1 MVDES
6 EVVNPRA
13 KIIRGLLSV
22 YGGLIYLF
30 LFAPI
35 AVMIALSFNQSR
47 VVGFPMTG
55 FTLNW
60 YQVLTQNTTIQT
72 ALSNTLLVATWVV
85 VLATVIG
92 TAAAFPLVRAE
103 IKYSAAVRVF
113 VTLPIMI
120 PGLLIGVAILV
131 LSTNIFHLQPSLTIA
146 VIGQTVLATPFVIF
160 VVSSRLESLDR
171 NYEKA
176 AADLGAGPVKRFV
189 FVILPLIYP
198 GIVAAALMAF
208 TLSLDEFVVTN
219 FIVGSDQTLPIYIY
233 SQLKFGITPEV
244 NALATLM
251 LLATVVLIGVSALTF
266 KFVTMLIGKKFRKS
280 RLAEYHD

>member
-1 MVDES
+1 MAHDT

-13 KIIRGLLSV
+13 KITKGLLSV
-22 YGGLIYLF
+22 YGVCIYIF

-35 AVMIALSFNQSR
+35 AVMIALSFNKSN

-55 FTLNW
+55 FTLDW
-60 YQVLTQNTTIQT
+60 YQALTQNATIQG
-72 ALSNTLLVATWVV
+72 ALANTLWVASWVV
-85 VLATVIG
+85 ILATVIG
-92 TAAAFPLVRAE
+92 TAAAFPLVRAQ
-103 IKYSAAVRVF
+103 IKYPAAVRVF

-131 LSTNIFHLQPSLTIA
+131 LSTNILHLQPSLPIA
-146 VIGQTVLATPFVIF
+146 VIGQTVLATPFVIL
-160 VVSSRLESLDR
+160 VVSSRLETLDR
-171 NYEKA
+171 NYERA

-189 FVILPLIYP
+189 FVIMPLIYP
-198 GIVAAALMAF
+198 GVVAAALMAF

-219 FIVGSDQTLPIYIY
+219 FIIGSDQTLPIYIY

-251 LLATVVLIGVSALTF
+251 LLATVTLIGVTALAL
-266 KFVTMLIGKKFRKS
+266 KLIKMLTGRKV
-280 RLAEYHD
+280 RKAQLEEQNA

>member
-1 MVDES
+1 MAHDT

-13 KIIRGLLSV
+13 QITKGLLSV
-22 YGGLIYLF
+22 YGVCIYIF

-35 AVMIALSFNQSR
+35 AVMVALSFNKSN

-60 YQVLTQNTTIQT
+60 YQALTQNATIQG
-72 ALSNTLLVATWVV
+72 ALENTLWVASWVV
-85 VLATVIG
+85 ILATVIG
-92 TAAAFPLVRAE
+92 TAAAFPLVRAQ
-103 IKYSAAVRVF
+103 IKYPAAVRVF

-131 LSTNIFHLQPSLTIA
+131 LSTNILHLQPSLPIA
-146 VIGQTVLATPFVIF
+146 VIGQTVLATPFVIL
-160 VVSSRLESLDR
+160 VVSSRLETLDR

-219 FIVGSDQTLPIYIY
+219 FIIGSDQTLPIYIY

-251 LLATVVLIGVSALTF
+251 LFATITLIGVTALAL
-266 KFVTMLIGKKFRKS
+266 KLVKMLTGRKV
-280 RLAEYHD
+280 RKAQLEEDNA

>member
-1 MVDES
+1 MAHDT

-13 KIIRGLLSV
+13 KVTRVLLAV
-22 YGGLIYLF
+22 YGVCIYIF

-35 AVMIALSFNQSR
+35 LVMMTLSFNTSK

-55 FTLNW
+55 VTLNW
-60 YQVLTQNTTIQT
+60 YAVLSQNAIIQGALANTIW
-72 ALSNTLLVATWVV
+72 VATWVV
-85 VLATVIG
+85 ILATAIG
-92 TAAAFPLVRAE
+92 TAAAFPLVRAR
-103 IKYSAAVRVF
+103 IKYPAAVRVL

-131 LSTNIFHLQPSLTIA
+131 LSTNIMHLQPSLPIA
-146 VIGQTVLATPFVIF
+146 VIGQAVLATPFVIL
-160 VVSSRLESLDR
+160 VVSSRLETLDGNFER
-171 NYEKA
+171 A

-189 FVILPLIYP
+189 FVVLPLIYP

-219 FIVGSDQTLPIYIY
+219 FIIGSDQTLPIYIY

-251 LLATVVLIGVSALTF
+251 LFATIALIGVTALAL
-266 KFVTMLIGKKFRKS
+266 KLIKMLSGAKLR
-280 RLAEYHD
+280 RAQPEVQNA

>member
-1 MVDES
+1 MAHDT

-13 KIIRGLLSV
+13 KFTRGVLTV
-22 YGGLIYLF
+22 YGLFIYLF
-30 LFAPI
+30 LFTPI
-35 AVMIALSFNQSR
+35 AVMIALSFNKSR

-55 FTLNW
+55 LTLDW
-60 YQVLTQNTTIQT
+60 YQVLSQNATIQT
-72 ALSNTLLVATWVV
+72 ALANTLWVATWVV
-85 VLATVIG
+85 ILATVIG
-92 TAAAFPLVRAE
+92 TAAAFPLVRAQ
-103 IKYSAAVRVF
+103 IKYPAAVRVF

-131 LSTNIFHLQPSLTIA
+131 LSTNILHLQPSLPIA
-146 VIGQTVLATPFVIF
+146 VIGQTVLATPFVIL
-160 VVSSRLESLDR
+160 VVSSRLETLDR
-171 NYEKA
+171 NYERA

-189 FVILPLIYP
+189 FVIMPLIYP

-219 FIVGSDQTLPIYIY
+219 FIIGSEQTLPIYIY

-251 LLATVVLIGVSALTF
+251 LVATVTLIGVTALALGLI
-266 KFVTMLIGKKFRKS
+266 KMLSGRRARKTQMEEQN
-280 RLAEYHD
+280 A

>member
-1 MVDES
+1 MAHDM

-13 KIIRGLLSV
+13 GLFRVILTA
-22 YGGLIYLF
+22 YGVLIYLF

-35 AVMIALSFNQSR
+35 AVMVLLSFNKSK

-55 FTLNW
+55 FTLDW
-60 YQVLTQNTTIQT
+60 YSSLTQNLIIQD
-72 ALSNTLLVATWVV
+72 ALGKSLAVGVSVT

-92 TAAAFPLVRAE
+92 TAAAFPLVRAQL
-103 IKYSAAVRVF
+103 KHRSAVRVF
-113 VTLPIMI
+113 ITLPIMI

-131 LSTNIFHLQPSLTIA
+131 LSTNILHLQPSLPIA
-146 VIGQTVLATPFVIF
+146 VIGQTVLATPFVIL

-171 NYEKA
+171 NFERA
-176 AADLGAGPVKRFV
+176 AADLGAGPVQRFS
-189 FVILPLIYP
+189 FVVLPLVYP

-219 FIVGSDQTLPIYIY
+219 FIIGSDQTLPIYIY

-244 NALATLM
+244 NALASLM
-251 LLATVVLIGVSALTF
+251 LLGTIALVVVTALGLRLIKMLTA
-266 KFVTMLIGKKFRKS
+266 KS
-280 RLAEYHD
+280 RQEETTGVPA